1 MLTKA
6 NKNAVA
12 IVAGV
17 ILGVASTAAYAAEV
31 VTFGSLTDPAYD
43 SVFWAIEN
51 GKVSDPNVTVKVE
64 KLTSI
69 PQLIQAVATQQF
81 NMIVNGVLSVP
92 QVKESGVPVRIMG
105 TLLRYNTNGHS
116 ADIWVLKDSPY
127 KTPAD
132 LKGKKIAVVAVESQ
146 NVVSIR
152 AALSEKHGMNAA
164 SVGGD
169 FQFVELPPSQFEAA
183 IQAGRVDAVTF
194 SNVPSYTLTKS
205 GTYRSVMQGSK
216 DLADL
221 YGGAMVSLLMTGY
234 DGDMQKRPEAYKAAA
249 RLLKAS
255 SEYAKKNPDEVFSAV
270 APKYKMSKDDVQTYF
285 TTYAEMPLAL
295 GKEDKKVIMKAW
307 QSGHK
312 LGALKNVP
320 ATVDELMWP
329 DALME

>member
-1 MLTKA
+1 MLKVTHKVA
-6 NKNAVA
+6 AV
-12 IVAGV
+12 V
-17 ILGVASTAAYAAEV
+17 LGLMLGTGLTAARAAEI

-43 SVFWAIEN
+43 AVFWAIEN
-51 GKVSDPNVTVKVE
+51 GKVTSPDVTVKIE

-69 PQLIQAVATQQF
+69 PQLMQAVATQQF
-81 NMIVNGVLSVP
+81 NLIVNGVLSVP

-127 KTPAD
+127 KTVAD
-132 LKGKKIAVVAVESQ
+132 LKGKKIAVVAVEAQ
-146 NVVSIR
+146 NIVSIR
-152 AALSEKHGMNAA
+152 TALSEKHGMNAA

-194 SNVPSYTLTKS
+194 SNVPSYTLTK
-205 GTYRSVMQGSK
+205 GGAYRSVMHGSK

-221 YGGAMVSLLMTGY
+221 YGGAMVSLLITGY
-234 DGDMQKRPEAYKAAA
+234 DPDIAKRPAAYVAAA
-249 RLLKAS
+249 KLLKAS
-255 SEYAKKNPDEVFSAV
+255 SQYASQHPDEVFAAV
-270 APKYKMSKDDVQTYF
+270 APKYKMTKEDVQTYF

-295 GKEDKKVIMKAW
+295 GKEDKQVIMKAW
-307 QSGHK
+307 KSGEK

-329 DALME
+329 EALME